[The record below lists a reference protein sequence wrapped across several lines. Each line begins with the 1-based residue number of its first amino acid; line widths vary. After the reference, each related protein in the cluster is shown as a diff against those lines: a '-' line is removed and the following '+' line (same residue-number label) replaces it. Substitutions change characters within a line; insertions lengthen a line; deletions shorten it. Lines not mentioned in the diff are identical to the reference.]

1 MGRLLILLTILLS
14 LSLAKEVSFT
24 QEDRERLR
32 NTEIKIEKLETKVDI
47 GFQQV
52 DKRFEQMDK
61 RFEQMEK
68 QIDRLTQI
76 MIAIFGGQLLLI
88 ATIIGLILWDRKSTV
103 KRATD
108 EALEKFEKGKF
119 SKLLDALKDLASE
132 DERLYRVLKKYNLL

>member
-1 MGRLLILLTILLS
+1 MFRLLLLLTVLLS
-14 LSLAKEVSFT
+14 FSLAKEVSFT

-32 NTEIKIEKLETKVDI
+32 SMEIRIEKLDTKVDM
-47 GFQQV
+47 GFQQI
-52 DKRFEQMDK
+52 DK

-119 SKLLDALKDLASE
+119 SKLLDALKDLANE

>member
-1 MGRLLILLTILLS
+1 MKERYAKDVQVCYRRYKFNRLQGSVMVRLLLLLTVLLTFGF
-14 LSLAKEVSFT
+14 AKEVSFT

-88 ATIIGLILWDRKSTV
+88 ATIIGLILWDRKS
-103 KRATD
+103 K
-108 EALEKFEKGKF
+108 
-119 SKLLDALKDLASE
+119 

>member
-1 MGRLLILLTILLS
+1 MFRLLLLLTVLLTFGF
-14 LSLAKEVSFT
+14 AKEVSFT

-32 NTEIKIEKLETKVDI
+32 SMEIRIEKLDTKVDM
-47 GFQQV
+47 GFQQI
-52 DKRFEQMDK
+52 DKRFEQIDK

-119 SKLLDALKDLASE
+119 SKLLDALKDLANE

>member
-1 MGRLLILLTILLS
+1 MFRLLLLLTVLLTFGF
-14 LSLAKEVSFT
+14 AKEVSFT

-32 NTEIKIEKLETKVDI
+32 SMEIRIEKLDTKVDM
-47 GFQQV
+47 GFQQI
-52 DKRFEQMDK
+52 DK

-119 SKLLDALKDLASE
+119 SKLLDALKDLANE

>member
-1 MGRLLILLTILLS
+1 MVRLLLLLTVLLMFGF
-14 LSLAKEVSFT
+14 AKEVSFT

-32 NTEIKIEKLETKVDI
+32 NTEIKIEKLDTKVDM

-52 DKRFEQMDK
+52 DK

>member
-1 MGRLLILLTILLS
+1 MLRLLFLLTVLLTFGF
-14 LSLAKEVSFT
+14 AKEVSFT

-32 NTEIKIEKLETKVDI
+32 SMEIRIERLDTKVDM
-47 GFQQV
+47 GFQQI
-52 DKRFEQMDK
+52 DK

-119 SKLLDALKDLASE
+119 SKLLDALKDLANE

>member
-1 MGRLLILLTILLS
+1 S
-14 LSLAKEVSFT
+14 FSLAKEVSFT

-32 NTEIKIEKLETKVDI
+32 SMEIRIEKLDTKVDM
-47 GFQQV
+47 GFQQI
-52 DKRFEQMDK
+52 DK

-119 SKLLDALKDLASE
+119 SKLLDALKDLANE

>member
-1 MGRLLILLTILLS
+1 MVRLLFLLTVLLTFGF
-14 LSLAKEVSFT
+14 AKEVSFT

-32 NTEIKIEKLETKVDI
+32 SMEIRIERLDTKVDM
-47 GFQQV
+47 GFQQI
-52 DKRFEQMDK
+52 DK

-119 SKLLDALKDLASE
+119 SKLLDALKDLANE

>member
-14 LSLAKEVSFT
+14 FSLAKEVSFT

-32 NTEIKIEKLETKVDI
+32 SMEIRIEKLDTKVDM
-47 GFQQV
+47 GFQQI
-52 DKRFEQMDK
+52 DK

-119 SKLLDALKDLASE
+119 SKLLDALKDLANE

>member
-47 GFQQV
+47 GFQQ
-52 DKRFEQMDK
+52 
-61 RFEQMEK
+61 MEK

-88 ATIIGLILWDRKSTV
+88 ATIIGLILWDRKN
-103 KRATD
+103 
-108 EALEKFEKGKF
+108 
-119 SKLLDALKDLASE
+119 E

>member
-1 MGRLLILLTILLS
+1 MKERYAKDVQVCYRRYKFNRLQGSVMVRLLLLLTVLLTFGF
-14 LSLAKEVSFT
+14 AKEVSFT

-32 NTEIKIEKLETKVDI
+32 NTEIKIEKLDTKVDM

-52 DKRFEQMDK
+52 DK

-88 ATIIGLILWDRKSTV
+88 ATIIGLILWDRKN
-103 KRATD
+103 
-108 EALEKFEKGKF
+108 
-119 SKLLDALKDLASE
+119 E

>member
-1 MGRLLILLTILLS
+1 MVRLLFLLTVLLS
-14 LSLAKEVSFT
+14 FSLAKEVSFT

-32 NTEIKIEKLETKVDI
+32 SMEIRIEKLDTKVDM
-47 GFQQV
+47 GFQQI
-52 DKRFEQMDK
+52 DK

-119 SKLLDALKDLASE
+119 SKLLDALKDLANE

>member
-1 MGRLLILLTILLS
+1 MDRLLILLTILLS

-32 NTEIKIEKLETKVDI
+32 SMEIRIERLDTKVDM
-47 GFQQV
+47 GFQQI
-52 DKRFEQMDK
+52 DK

-119 SKLLDALKDLASE
+119 SKLLDALKDLANE

>member
-1 MGRLLILLTILLS
+1 MVRLLFLLTVLLS
-14 LSLAKEVSFT
+14 FGFAKEVSFT

-32 NTEIKIEKLETKVDI
+32 SMEIRIEKLDTKVDM
-47 GFQQV
+47 G
-52 DKRFEQMDK
+52 
-61 RFEQMEK
+61 FEQMEK

-119 SKLLDALKDLASE
+119 SKLLDALKDLANE

>member
-1 MGRLLILLTILLS
+1 MFRLLLLLTVLLS
-14 LSLAKEVSFT
+14 FSLAKEVSFT

-32 NTEIKIEKLETKVDI
+32 SMEIRIEKLDTKVDM
-47 GFQQV
+47 GFQQI
-52 DKRFEQMDK
+52 DK

-108 EALEKFEKGKF
+108 EALEKFEKDKF
-119 SKLLDALKDLASE
+119 SKLLDALKDLANE

>member
-14 LSLAKEVSFT
+14 FSLAKEVSFT

-32 NTEIKIEKLETKVDI
+32 SMEIRIEKLDTKVDM
-47 GFQQV
+47 GFQQI
-52 DKRFEQMDK
+52 DK

-119 SKLLDALKDLASE
+119 SKLLDALKDLANE
-132 DERLYRVLKKYNLL
+132 DEKLYRVLKKYNLL

>member
-1 MGRLLILLTILLS
+1 MFRLLFLLTVLLS
-14 LSLAKEVSFT
+14 FGFAKEVSFT

-32 NTEIKIEKLETKVDI
+32 SMEIRIEKLDTKVDM
-47 GFQQV
+47 GFQQI
-52 DKRFEQMDK
+52 DK

-119 SKLLDALKDLASE
+119 SKLLDALKDLANE

>member
-1 MGRLLILLTILLS
+1 MVRLLFLLTVLLS
-14 LSLAKEVSFT
+14 FSLAKEVSFT

-32 NTEIKIEKLETKVDI
+32 SMEIRIEKLDTKVDM
-47 GFQQV
+47 GFQQI
-52 DKRFEQMDK
+52 DK

-119 SKLLDALKDLASE
+119 SKLLDALKDLANE
-132 DERLYRVLKKYNLL
+132 DEKLYRVLKKYNLL

>member
-1 MGRLLILLTILLS
+1 MVRLLLLLTVLLS
-14 LSLAKEVSFT
+14 FSLAKEVSFT

-32 NTEIKIEKLETKVDI
+32 SMEIRIEKLDTKVDM
-47 GFQQV
+47 GFQQI
-52 DKRFEQMDK
+52 DK

-119 SKLLDALKDLASE
+119 SKLLDALKDLANE

>member
-1 MGRLLILLTILLS
+1 MVRLILLLIVLLGFGF
-14 LSLAKEVSFT
+14 AKEVSFT

-32 NTEIKIEKLETKVDI
+32 NMEIKIERLETKMDV

-52 DKRFEQMDK
+52 DK

-119 SKLLDALKDLASE
+119 SKLLDALRDLAGE

>member
-32 NTEIKIEKLETKVDI
+32 SMEIRIERLDTKVDI

-52 DKRFEQMDK
+52 DK

>member
-32 NTEIKIEKLETKVDI
+32 NTEIKIEKLDTKVDI

-52 DKRFEQMDK
+52 DK